1 MFSLKEHFLF
11 VLISQKDT
19 RWHLSLKFRMP
30 LKMFSKITVMKKTN
44 KQKTNF
50 EIANLQ
56 QKFYSKKIS

>member
-1 MFSLKEHFLF
+1 MFSIKEHFLF

-30 LKMFSKITVMKKTN
+30 LKNVFEDNSNEKTN